1 MSSIRQPDFV
11 HYEEPASADIALA
24 QRYDAWPDKGE
35 VVDGRRLTIMTERRK
50 YTSDDPVRV
59 IHVTEVVEPGM
70 DVYIMGPKIV
80 YGEEFNDQLVTSVI
94 PPDEDPFVPNN
105 YDGVTLPSPA
115 IDSNYLVTVYLPP
128 SGTHSICW
136 RLGRIASNTL
146 QIQITGSSLSAKR
159 GY

>member
-1 MSSIRQPDFV
+1 MSSVGQPDFV
-11 HYEEPASADIALA
+11 HYEEPASADVALA
-24 QRYDAWPDKGE
+24 LRYDAWPAKGE
-35 VVDGRRLTIMTERRK
+35 AVDGRRLTIMTERRHYK
-50 YTSDDPVRV
+50 RDDPVRV
-59 IHVTEVVEPGM
+59 IHVMEAVGRDM

-80 YGEEFNDQLVTSVI
+80 YGEEFDGQLVTSVI
-94 PPDEDPFVPNN
+94 PHNEDPFVPNS

-146 QIQITGSSLSAKR
+146 QIEIG
-159 GY
+159 